1 MQQEEPGSRR
11 NIPFIADSRRGTG
24 RRDQLD
30 GGSRSE
36 EKAAGQPLPI
46 CCKFGKDETA
56 AAGSAG
62 QDQRHREP
70 PAGRK
75 VKRYFRKKKRGCGAV
90 SAIFFRKKAKYFLPF
105 RCGDIIGGGV
115 YMTPCPPAAPAAALC
130 NPPAGSGE
138 TRRGKIRPC
147 PTKTL
152 FSFSGTCW
160 GAVPKPGGLS
170 AGNARLYIHA
180 PSLPKRKQRF
190 LTGQIGHHKK
200 KLLPDQTREG
210 RGKISAGIRAGDRR
224 PRSRR
229 FSQIQKAGTRQGEG
243 ISFYRHRD
251 KRQLLPPLPL

>member
-1 MQQEEPGSRR
+1 M
-11 NIPFIADSRRGTG
+11 
-24 RRDQLD
+24 
-30 GGSRSE
+30 
-36 EKAAGQPLPI
+36 
-46 CCKFGKDETA
+46 
-56 AAGSAG
+56 
-62 QDQRHREP
+62 
-70 PAGRK
+70 
-75 VKRYFRKKKRGCGAV
+75 
-90 SAIFFRKKAKYFLPF
+90 SAIFYRKKTKYFLQF
-105 RCGDIIGGGV
+105 RYRDIIGGGV

-130 NPPAGSGE
+130 NPPAGPGE

-210 RGKISAGIRAGDRR
+210 RGRISAGIRAGDRR

-229 FSQIQKAGTRQGEG
+229 FSQIQKARTRQGEG
-243 ISFYRHRD
+243 ISFYRRRD